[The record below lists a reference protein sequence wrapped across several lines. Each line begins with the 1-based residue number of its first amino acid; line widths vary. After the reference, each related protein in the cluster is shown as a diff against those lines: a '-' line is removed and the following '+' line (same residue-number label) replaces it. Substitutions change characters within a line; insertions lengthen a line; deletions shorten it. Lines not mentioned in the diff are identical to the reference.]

1 MTGIIIVN
9 KPEGWTS
16 HDIVAKLRRI
26 LGERKIGHGG
36 TLDPMATGVLPVFV
50 GRATRAVEFMENADK
65 EYVAALRLGISTD
78 TQDTTGRTLEE
89 RVVIGT
95 NAYLCAYVVILVVSF
110 LLVSI
115 DGFSVMTNFSAVIA
129 CFNNIGPGFEAVGPL
144 CNFSLYSPFSK
155 LILIV
160 DMLAGRLEIFPILV
174 LFSLQTWKRS
184 R

>member
-1 MTGIIIVN
+1 MVIGACAGSTGGGIKCARVLILLKGVRRSIGQV
-9 KPEGWTS
+9 
-16 HDIVAKLRRI
+16 LRP
-26 LGERKIGHGG
+26 KK
-36 TLDPMATGVLPVFV
+36 
-50 GRATRAVEFMENADK
+50 VEVVRM
-65 EYVAALRLGISTD
+65 S
-78 TQDTTGRTLEE
+78 GRTLEE

-95 NAYLCAYVVILVVSF
+95 NAYLCAYAVILVVSF